1 VPRSTPTAGAPV
13 CCSAVFH
20 CRILFV
26 SDQDFVFA
34 LDVSGDSA
42 SDQMVADL
50 ARTVLGHVGYAN
62 SAIAALSGELRAAFA
77 EHRFDGTGRCE
88 IRFRASA
95 GQLEIVVAGPG
106 RADWRTSWPL
116 PAS

>member
-1 VPRSTPTAGAPV
+1 MPTAAVPA

-20 CRILFV
+20 CRIHLV
-26 SDQDFVFA
+26 SEQDFVFA
-34 LDVSGDSA
+34 LDLSGDPD

-62 SAIAALSGELRAAFA
+62 SAIAEVSAKLRAALA
-77 EHRFDGTGRCE
+77 ERLAGGKSRCE
-88 IRFRASA
+88 VRFRAGA
-95 GQLEIVVAGPG
+95 GQLEIIVAGAG
-106 RADWRTSWPL
+106 RAEWRTTRPL